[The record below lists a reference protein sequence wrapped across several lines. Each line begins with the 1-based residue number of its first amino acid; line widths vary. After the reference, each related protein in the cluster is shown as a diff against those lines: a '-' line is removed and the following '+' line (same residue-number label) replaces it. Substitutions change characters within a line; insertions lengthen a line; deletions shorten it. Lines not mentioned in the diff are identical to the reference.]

1 MYIKM
6 KLILIGLSTS
16 VLAWAWN
23 RFLQMTG
30 LPGPLRVGWA
40 VPIGE
45 ESLKFLAAVGWA
57 QPFWA
62 VYLLFGLIE
71 GLYEYARSD
80 RPSSWRLLVAG
91 PLFHG
96 WLGSIYLAVPPRV
109 GLLVATGIHIV
120 WNNTIIWRRNRYKNS
135 SK

>member
-1 MYIKM
+1 M
-6 KLILIGLSTS
+6 KLILIGLLTS

-30 LPGPLRVGWA
+30 LPEPFRVGWA

-45 ESLKFLAAVGWA
+45 ESLKFLAAVGSA

-71 GLYEYARSD
+71 GSYEYARSD
-80 RPSSWRLLVAG
+80 RASSWRLFVAG

-96 WLGSIYLAVPPRV
+96 GLGMVYFLVPPRL
-109 GLLVATGIHIV
+109 GLLVATVLHIV
-120 WNNTIIWRRNRYKNS
+120 WNNTIIWRRNHYKNS